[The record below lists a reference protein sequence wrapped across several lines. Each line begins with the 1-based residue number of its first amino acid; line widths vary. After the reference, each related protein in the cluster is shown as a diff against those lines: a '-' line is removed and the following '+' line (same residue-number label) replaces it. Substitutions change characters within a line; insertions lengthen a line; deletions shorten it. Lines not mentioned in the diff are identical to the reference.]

1 MDLANDDDEEPPML
15 VDARDVEEPS
25 VATLSTEMEDVQIT
39 KVPIT
44 IITGKAESFPLS
56 CLNACTIIGGSRES
70 HDATGMPRDI

>member
-44 IITGKAESFPLS
+44 IITGKAEP
-56 CLNACTIIGGSRES
+56 CTCRQ
-70 HDATGMPRDI
+70 